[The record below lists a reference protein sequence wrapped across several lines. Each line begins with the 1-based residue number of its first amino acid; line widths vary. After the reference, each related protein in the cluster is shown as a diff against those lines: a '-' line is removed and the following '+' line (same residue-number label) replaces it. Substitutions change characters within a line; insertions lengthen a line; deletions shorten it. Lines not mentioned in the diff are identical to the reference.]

1 MEALNTAY
9 PANSINPL
17 RSHVADKPMMGETVN
32 KETID
37 ATAATDD
44 TANHSTLHNIKE
56 KIVDIKDNFKETLQ
70 RDHHRGQDCAKKPQD
85 GKTNPME

>member
-1 MEALNTAY
+1 MQALNTAY
-9 PANSINPL
+9 PPDATNPL
-17 RSHVADKPMMGETVN
+17 RSPVAEKPAMEKTVS

-37 ATAATDD
+37 AAAATND
-44 TANHSTLHNIKE
+44 TAHQSTLHNIKE
-56 KIVDIKDNFKETLQ
+56 KMVDIKDNVKETLQ

>member
-9 PANSINPL
+9 PSDSINPL
-17 RSHVADKPMMGETVN
+17 RSPVADKPMEEKYVS
-32 KETID
+32 KQTID
-37 ATAATDD
+37 AAAATDN

-56 KIVDIKDNFKETLQ
+56 KIVDIKDNVKETLQ

>member
-1 MEALNTAY
+1 ME
-9 PANSINPL
+9 
-17 RSHVADKPMMGETVN
+17 KTVS

-37 ATAATDD
+37 AAAATND
-44 TANHSTLHNIKE
+44 TAHQSTLHNIKE
-56 KIVDIKDNFKETLQ
+56 KMVDIKDNVKETLQ